1 MKGSC
6 PAEGALGELS
16 RVQALLSKKADSVKK
31 KKKKKKKEERKE
43 MRGEDQK
50 HPGPG
55 EAAGDP
61 WLTIM
66 ADKCFSPAHNPGEPP
81 GL

>member
-1 MKGSC
+1 
-6 PAEGALGELS
+6 
-16 RVQALLSKKADSVKK
+16 
-31 KKKKKKKEERKE
+31 

-66 ADKCFSPAHNPGEPP
+66 ADKCFSPAQTQEN
-81 GL
+81 LQAYNL